1 MVRKRQT
8 TPKTRRGKTK
18 MTPAGVAELTGVI
31 MKDIFL
37 VCVGLFVGY
46 KIYKKIKKKKKQKE
60 V

>member
-1 MVRKRQT
+1 
-8 TPKTRRGKTK
+8 
-18 MTPAGVAELTGVI
+18 MTPAESGELIGVI

-37 VCVGLFVGY
+37 VCVGALVGY

>member
-1 MVRKRQT
+1 
-8 TPKTRRGKTK
+8 

-46 KIYKKIKKKKKQKE
+46 KIYKKIKKKKK
-60 V
+60 